1 MAQKMLR
8 GIPTKSYVVEG
19 ATLGCSMGIEE
30 SRLQLPEGHG
40 VYIRGK
46 KQANTDD
53 FKPVLNICSFGTCKM
68 SKPPV
73 PCVPVVAMGWLNGK
87 EDIEIDGQDA
97 LVDSSLAFC
106 SLGGIIKITGDGQ
119 MG

>member
-1 MAQKMLR
+1 
-8 GIPTKSYVVEG
+8 
-19 ATLGCSMGIEE
+19 
-30 SRLQLPEGHG
+30 
-40 VYIRGK
+40 
-46 KQANTDD
+46 
-53 FKPVLNICSFGTCKM
+53 M